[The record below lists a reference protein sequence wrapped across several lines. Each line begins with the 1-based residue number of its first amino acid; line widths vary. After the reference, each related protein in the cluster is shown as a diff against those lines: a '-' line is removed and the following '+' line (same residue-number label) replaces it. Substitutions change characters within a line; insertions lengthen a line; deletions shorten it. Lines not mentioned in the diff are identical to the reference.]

1 MISIVGSGLT
11 GLSCAIHLL
20 DSSIPVEIYE
30 ARQEIGNPIRSPG
43 LLRNFNP
50 KYIENTDAVLTPIG
64 WGFRREWLE
73 KNLAKEVLSN
83 GGIIHLKKTITNVE
97 EMVDCRGGKSV
108 YSGWP
113 GISGKDEVVQ
123 WKGGIT
129 LENDVPGPF
138 ILNTIQENNLSFIRG
153 DGLVECWIKGDIL
166 PENELGWL
174 EIMSGEHPENPRNIS
189 GDEAIE
195 KGIKIA
201 KNIIQYNQGGMDN
214 ASR

>member
-20 DSSIPVEIYE
+20 KSSIPVEIFE

-43 LLRNFNP
+43 LLRNFDS
-50 KYIENTDAVLTPIG
+50 KYIENTDAILTPIG

-73 KNLAKEVLSN
+73 KNLAKEVLSI
-83 GGIIHLKKTITNVE
+83 GGTIHLKKQIKNIDG
-97 EMVDCRGGKSV
+97 MIDCRGGKSV
-108 YSGWP
+108 LSGWP
-113 GISGKDEVVQ
+113 GISGNDDIVQ

-129 LENDVPGPF
+129 LEKNVPRPF
-138 ILNTIQENNLSFIRG
+138 IVNTIQENNLSFLRG
-153 DGLVECWIKGDIL
+153 DGLVECWIKGNDL
-166 PENELGWL
+166 PESKQGWL
-174 EIMSGEHPENPRNIS
+174 ELMSGEHPKNPKNIS

-195 KGIKIA
+195 KGIKLA
-201 KNIIQYNQGGMDN
+201 KNIIQYRPDGLDN